1 MSEEKILLM
10 TDTASDIAD
19 EDLIASEIMMLPIPI
34 TIDGQGYLERMDFT
48 TEEFYDRLAASKELP
63 VTSHISSFTYEQAY
77 KDAFERGYT
86 HVINVTITSEGSNMF
101 VAAVTGKRQF
111 FEEHPEA
118 VGKMEIKVL
127 DSGSYTLGYGYP
139 LVEAAKMNLKGAGF
153 EQIVDYL
160 EDFFS
165 TVEIHFAPYSL
176 EYAKRSG
183 RIPVAAAFVG
193 DMLGLRPI
201 ISIID
206 GKTTIVEKVRGD
218 KNLIPRILDYARSRC
233 VDKDAPTA
241 IVCGCDPTC
250 GDDAF
255 RQAKKVF
262 GHKPKAIY
270 QAGASIAINAG
281 PKVVGIIVRG
291 AKRVNT
297 RMSEKKLDTLAKE
310 Q

>member
-139 LVEAAKMNLKGAGF
+139 LVEAGKNEFKGRRF
-153 EQIVDYL
+153 
-160 EDFFS
+160 
-165 TVEIHFAPYSL
+165 
-176 EYAKRSG
+176 
-183 RIPVAAAFVG
+183 
-193 DMLGLRPI
+193 
-201 ISIID
+201 
-206 GKTTIVEKVRGD
+206 
-218 KNLIPRILDYARSRC
+218 
-233 VDKDAPTA
+233 
-241 IVCGCDPTC
+241 
-250 GDDAF
+250 
-255 RQAKKVF
+255 
-262 GHKPKAIY
+262 
-270 QAGASIAINAG
+270 
-281 PKVVGIIVRG
+281 
-291 AKRVNT
+291 
-297 RMSEKKLDTLAKE
+297 
-310 Q
+310 